1 MEANSVLSL
10 QLFPS
15 IIIFIT
21 FLLSFDHFFLFLIQN
36 FQFAMSRPYSRSAS
50 DRSKKKAQNSPADN
64 DTQSLVNSLPA
75 SLRFLQ
81 PQASQSSSQTNLDT
95 VPCDRGRDEME
106 DRSEHEESDCNS
118 NHDDDEEETNETRVE
133 QDDDDPT
140 NRDGHDNDESGLIDP
155 EGLCPPHQHQGGSAN
170 PVADLFRT
178 ADPAVPSVRRPMAP
192 GDRSRFDQVANIFSL
207 ESNYQAEALRLGS
220 ITGND
225 NRYWTLLCLQQLTRQ
240 EFAKKAASSS
250 TEWTPKPKL
259 VEQLKRLIRCT
270 LCDSS
275 IESYTE
281 TLDQNKVIIPG
292 SLHRKTMQA
301 IMGQSKDWKAE
312 YLPANF
318 GTTLDDL
325 SNHER
330 FMEILRAKLR
340 HARDDFRLVL
350 LQDIAI
356 PQRKIDMK
364 EPQNEVPS
372 LGSLL
377 GQLYHFFNPNES
389 RTVNELLKQVNTKTQ
404 SRFAYLRI
412 ELGMYHE
419 TSAEERKEQG
429 GLSNWRLI
437 DHNLAAIGNKSRD
450 YRRAFNA
457 IILARNQGL
466 FNGKNKWDQIKSNE
480 QLKVPS
486 EEDIM
491 TAIPFLPANSS

>member
-1 MEANSVLSL
+1 
-10 QLFPS
+10 
-15 IIIFIT
+15 
-21 FLLSFDHFFLFLIQN
+21 
-36 FQFAMSRPYSRSAS
+36 MSRPYSRSAS
-50 DRSKKKAQNSPADN
+50 DRSKKKAQNSSADN

-81 PQASQSSSQTNLDT
+81 PQASQSSSQTNVAT
-95 VPCDRGRDEME
+95 VECDQGRDEME
-106 DRSEHEESDCNS
+106 DSNEHKDSDCNS
-118 NHDDDEEETNETRVE
+118 NHYDDKEEMNESQVE

-140 NRDGHDNDESGLIDP
+140 NRDGHNNDETNVIDP

-170 PVADLFRT
+170 PVAELFRT
-178 ADPAVPSVRRPMAP
+178 ADPAVPLVRRPMAP
-192 GDRSRFDQVANIFSL
+192 GDRERFQQVANIFSL
-207 ESNYQAEALRLGS
+207 ESDYQAEAFRLGS

-240 EFAKKAASSS
+240 EFAKKAACSF

-259 VEQLKRLIRCT
+259 AEQLKRLIRRT
-270 LCDSS
+270 LCDSL

-281 TLDQNKVIIPG
+281 TLDQNKVVIPG
-292 SLHRKTMQA
+292 SLHWKTMQA

-312 YLPANF
+312 YLPSDF

-325 SNHER
+325 SNHE
-330 FMEILRAKLR
+330 
-340 HARDDFRLVL
+340 
-350 LQDIAI
+350 
-356 PQRKIDMK
+356 
-364 EPQNEVPS
+364 S
-372 LGSLL
+372 
-377 GQLYHFFNPNES
+377 QLYHFFNPNES

-404 SRFAYLRI
+404 SQFAYLRI

-457 IILARNQGL
+457 IILARDQGL
-466 FNGKNKWDQIKSNE
+466 FNGKNKWDQIKPNE

-491 TAIPFLPANSS
+491 TAIPFLPANAS